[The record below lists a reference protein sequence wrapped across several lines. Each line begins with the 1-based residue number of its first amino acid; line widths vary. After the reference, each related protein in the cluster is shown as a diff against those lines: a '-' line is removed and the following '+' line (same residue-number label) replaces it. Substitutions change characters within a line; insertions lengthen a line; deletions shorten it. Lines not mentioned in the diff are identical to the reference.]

1 MSYTLQFVEGAV
13 ADLKALDPPL
23 QRLAWKQIQK
33 IAQAPELGKPLG
45 SRMGYD
51 LTGLR
56 AMRFYHEVYRVV
68 YEVLEQE
75 KTVKIWGIG
84 KREREEVYRM
94 VAHRRAKM
102 P

>member
-23 QRLAWKQIQK
+23 QKLAWKQIQK

-45 SRMGYD
+45 ARMGYD

-56 AMRFYHEVYRVV
+56 TIRFYQGVYRVV
-68 YEVLEQE
+68 YEILEE
-75 KTVKIWGIG
+75 GRVVKIWGIG

-94 VAHRRAKM
+94 VVQRRVKI

>member
-23 QRLAWKQIQK
+23 QRLAWKQMQK
-33 IAQAPELGKPLG
+33 ITQAPGLGKPLG
-45 SRMGYD
+45 VRMGYD

-56 AMRFYHEVYRVV
+56 AVRFYHEIYRIV
-68 YEVLEQE
+68 YEVLEKE
-75 KTVKIWGIG
+75 KTVKILGIG
-84 KREREEVYRM
+84 KREREEIYRM
-94 VAHRRAKM
+94 VAHRRAKI